1 MTTQEILKEYRKITR
16 DLKTDPAY
24 PELKKFYYCAKL
36 NENSRKYSIV
46 RSAKAVALA
55 LDKASVEQQDDQE
68 IIQTLDNLFS
78 VISIYVNKY
87 EEAFE
92 TYAKATFK
100 DTDPKHI
107 TKVRDDTEEL
117 LLDYVL
123 ALGMLIKKV
132 TKN

>member
-1 MTTQEILKEYRKITR
+1 MTTQEILKEYREITL

-24 PELKKFYYCAKL
+24 PELKKFYYCARL

-46 RSAKAVALA
+46 KSAKAVALA
-55 LDKASVEQQDDQE
+55 LDKGSVEQEDYQE
-68 IIQTLDNLFS
+68 IIQALDNLNS
-78 VISIYVNKY
+78 VINIYVNKY
-87 EEAFE
+87 EKAFE

-117 LLDYVL
+117 LIDYGL
-123 ALGMLIKKV
+123 ALKV
-132 TKN
+132 LRDKIVKD